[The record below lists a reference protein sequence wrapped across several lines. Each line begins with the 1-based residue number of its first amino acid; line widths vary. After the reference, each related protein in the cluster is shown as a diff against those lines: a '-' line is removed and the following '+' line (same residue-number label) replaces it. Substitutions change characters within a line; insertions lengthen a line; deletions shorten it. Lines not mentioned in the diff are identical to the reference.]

1 MRFCMRI
8 GDLPPPTAMRDVP
21 PPDQWGIGDRALLR
35 EIMEGPLGG
44 GMSLQ
49 DADLSDPI
57 TKYVISSL
65 QLDLNDFKEHLLDKL
80 LPQLPPNLQQE
91 LKDLVTDYDT
101 ALKDVQD
108 PKTQKEAADE
118 IDKDGPALSQLCQN
132 YM

>member
-1 MRFCMRI
+1 MRI